1 MSLDVAFYLIIGNI
15 WAVGALTNRENL
27 NGFLW
32 AIAFLNLGMACL
44 SGFKIL

>member
-1 MSLDVAFYLIIGNI
+1 MSLDVAFYLILGNI
-15 WAVGALTNRENL
+15 WAVGALTNEGKP